1 MTPQLFTATSRPAPE
16 QASSS
21 SDRQAVSSRPGRGL

>member
-1 MTPQLFTATSRPAPE
+1 MTPQLFTATTRPAPE
-16 QASSS
+16 QAPAG